1 MNLKKIKAKEKFLSE
16 VEEVDRSELLKVLA
30 ENASGLDLYTYFV
43 TLNAHKTD
51 EVDLNSIQELI
62 LKLYSDWYFLT
73 KNSNTTVETVKLFD
87 NYRFSPLGINKDEC
101 FSLVRGKE
109 FGDTIPISIEY
120 TNKLQEKF
128 FTSIRVDKLYNMN
141 VGEQIFGCRLYLNL
155 PSRKILLFVEEFLER
170 CYLEILPC
178 NIKFF
183 NSDDRC
189 DNVIIYCDYEYAEK
203 IVDIIE
209 TIKEDYAFKLDGV
222 GEVNPLLGKVNDY
235 IGFGEQPV
243 KGTYFTSRT
252 FALESI
258 QKMAMGEVLKNT
270 LIAPEERVIYRKDG
284 TSYSPTEYLAYL
296 IEKITIELIDEKIY
310 KLESLQEKMNN
321 ESELASLY
329 KLRENLSQSVDI
341 DREVKKL
348 KKSFTRNE
356 NYSVNIEGIGSKEY
370 NFIEKLYNL
379 FTPVEDKY
387 LKKVSEKDKKKIVSS
402 VVFRPSISFE
412 GVDTKE
418 YLYNLFKHEL
428 SIALDNILENEIEET
443 KYSRQSS
450 ILNNLKVKSCMRL
463 KAVIKAILNDDD
475 DGKELVDSCINDYIR
490 ILSCDSLE
498 SVQVEVNGIKVNLDE
513 NISEIIKSTF
523 PQLKE
528 NVDNLTLDNGYIDAM
543 LIHYGINPNNFA
555 VNNITNIVGKK
566 RIRGKRG
573 MRSHFYYDPEVNYK
587 DFL

>member
-30 ENASGLDLYTYFV
+30 ENTSGLDLYTYFV

-73 KNSNTTVETVKLFD
+73 KNSNITVETVKLFD

-109 FGDTIPISIEY
+109 FGNTIPISIEY

-203 IVDIIE
+203 IVDVIE
-209 TIKEDYAFKLDGV
+209 TIKEDYSFKLDGA

-402 VVFRPSISFE
+402 VVFRPSVSFE

-566 RIRGKRG
+566 RNRGKRG
-573 MRSHFYYDPEVNYK
+573 KRSHFYYDPEVNYK
-587 DFL
+587 DLL

>member
-109 FGDTIPISIEY
+109 FGNTIPISIEY

-321 ESELASLY
+321 ESELVSLY
-329 KLRENLSQSVDI
+329 RLRENLSQSVDI

-528 NVDNLTLDNGYIDAM
+528 NVDNLTLDNEYIDAM

-555 VNNITNIVGKK
+555 VNDITNIVGKK
-566 RIRGKRG
+566 RNRGKRG
-573 MRSHFYYDPEVNYK
+573 SRSHFYYDPEVNYK
-587 DFL
+587 DLL

>member
-203 IVDIIE
+203 IVDAIE

>member
-203 IVDIIE
+203 IVDAIE

-555 VNNITNIVGKK
+555 VNDITNIVGKK